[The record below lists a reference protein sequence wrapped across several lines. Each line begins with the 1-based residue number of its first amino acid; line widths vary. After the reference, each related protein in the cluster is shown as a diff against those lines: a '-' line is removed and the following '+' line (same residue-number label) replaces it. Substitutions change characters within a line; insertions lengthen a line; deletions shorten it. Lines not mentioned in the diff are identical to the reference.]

1 MTGGPPG
8 GGGQPLF
15 PGRLQLAQAHG
26 DRRAL
31 RGRGRPVVRPHL
43 RDRGR
48 GIAQLP
54 AAAGTNASGALT

>member
-8 GGGQPLF
+8 GGGRPRF
-15 PGRLQLAQAHG
+15 PGRLQRAQAHG

-43 RDRGR
+43 DRGR

-54 AAAGTNASGALT
+54 AAAGTYASGAFS